1 MPIPILAAVAARVVG
16 SMGARAVAGQA
27 AKSVIANTAKSEATG
42 LTMGRS
48 VGQLRQ
54 GMDTARQVANTARS
68 ISSTAQ
74 SVRAALTPQEPYKQV
89 DHKPNPALEASNRQ
103 TFF

>member
-1 MPIPILAAVAARVVG
+1 MVLPVIAAVGARLLA
-16 SMGARAVAGQA
+16 SAGARAVASQA
-27 AKSVIANTAKSEATG
+27 GKSVIANTAKSEATG

-48 VGQLRQ
+48 VSQLRQ

-68 ISSTAQ
+68 ITSTAQ
-74 SVRAALTPQEPYKQV
+74 TVRAALTPQEPYKQV
-89 DHKPNPALEASNRQ
+89 DHKPNPALEAANRQ